1 MQLTPRLA
9 LMLSVPPLLWAG
21 NAVVGRLAIG
31 HISPLWLNASR
42 WALALALLLPWGWR
56 VFGSAGRRA
65 EIRARWRHLA
75 LLGLLGVGAY
85 NALQYMALRTST
97 PLNVTLIAASLPVWM
112 LAVGALF
119 YGERPRRAQL
129 VGAALS
135 LLGVAV
141 VLARGTPAALL
152 HVQFVPGDLMMLGA
166 IFCWCVYSWQLAR
179 PPASMRGAARP
190 DWHWAEFLC
199 LQISIGLLWATAS
212 AGLGEWIQPRPE
224 PVVWTPWLVAA
235 LAFVAV
241 GPSLVAYRLWGLGVA
256 AAGPAV
262 AAFFGNLTPLFA
274 ALLSAALLG
283 EWPRPF
289 HGLAFA
295 LIGAGILVSS
305 RQARAQPRPADA
317 PG

>member
-9 LMLSVPPLLWAG
+9 LMLSMPPLLWAG

-31 HISPLWLNASR
+31 QISPLWLNASR

-56 VFGSAGRRA
+56 VFASAGRRA

-152 HVQFVPGDLMMLGA
+152 SVQFVPGDLMMLGA

-235 LAFVAV
+235 LLFIAV
-241 GPSLVAYRLWGLGVA
+241 GPSLIAYRLWGLGVA

-262 AAFFGNLTPLFA
+262 AAFFGNFTPLFA

-295 LIGAGILVSS
+295 LIVAGILVSS
-305 RQARAQPRPADA
+305 RQARAEPAA
-317 PG
+317 IKTLG

>member
-9 LMLSVPPLLWAG
+9 LMLSMPPLLWAG
-21 NAVVGRLAIG
+21 NAVVGRLAIE

-56 VFGSAGRRA
+56 VFASAGRRA

-119 YGERPRRAQL
+119 YGERPRRAQF

-152 HVQFVPGDLMMLGA
+152 HVQFVPGDLMMMGA

-179 PPASMRGAARP
+179 PPASMCGAARP

-295 LIGAGILVSS
+295 LIVAGILVSS
-305 RQARAQPRPADA
+305 RQVRAQPRPAEA

>member
-9 LMLSVPPLLWAG
+9 LMLSMPPLLWAG

-31 HISPLWLNASR
+31 QISPLWLNASR

-56 VFGSAGRRA
+56 VFASAGRRA

-152 HVQFVPGDLMMLGA
+152 SVHFVPGDLMMLGA

-235 LAFVAV
+235 LVFVAV

>member
-9 LMLSVPPLLWAG
+9 LMLSMPPLLWAG
-21 NAVVGRLAIG
+21 NAVVGRLAIE

-56 VFGSAGRRA
+56 VFASAGRRA

-119 YGERPRRAQL
+119 YGERPRRAQF

-152 HVQFVPGDLMMLGA
+152 HVQFVPGDLMMMGA

-179 PPASMRGAARP
+179 PPESMRGAARP

-295 LIGAGILVSS
+295 LIVAGILVSS
-305 RQARAQPRPADA
+305 RQVRAQPRPAEA

>member
-9 LMLSVPPLLWAG
+9 LMLSIPPLLWAG
-21 NAVVGRLAIG
+21 NAVVGRLAIE

-56 VFGSAGRRA
+56 VFASAGRRA

-119 YGERPRRAQL
+119 YGERPRRAQF

-152 HVQFVPGDLMMLGA
+152 HVQFVPGDLMMMGA

-179 PPASMRGAARP
+179 PPASMCGAARP

-295 LIGAGILVSS
+295 LIVAGILVSS
-305 RQARAQPRPADA
+305 RQVRAQPRPAEA

>member
-9 LMLSVPPLLWAG
+9 LMLSMPPLLWAG
-21 NAVVGRLAIG
+21 NAVVGRLAIE

-56 VFGSAGRRA
+56 VFASAGRRA

-119 YGERPRRAQL
+119 YGERPRRAQF

-152 HVQFVPGDLMMLGA
+152 HVQFVPGDLMMMGA

-179 PPASMRGAARP
+179 PPESMRGAARP

-295 LIGAGILVSS
+295 LIVAGILVSS
-305 RQARAQPRPADA
+305 RQARAQPRPAEA

>member
-31 HISPLWLNASR
+31 QISPLWLNASR

-179 PPASMRGAARP
+179 PPASMCGAARP

-235 LAFVAV
+235 LLFIAV
-241 GPSLVAYRLWGLGVA
+241 GPSLIAYRLWGLGVA

-262 AAFFGNLTPLFA
+262 AAFFGNFTPLFA

-295 LIGAGILVSS
+295 LIVAGILVSS
-305 RQARAQPRPADA
+305 RQARAEPAA
-317 PG
+317 IKTLG

>member
-1 MQLTPRLA
+1 MQLTPKLA
-9 LMLSVPPLLWAG
+9 LMLSMPPLLWAG

-31 HISPLWLNASR
+31 QISPLWLNASR

-56 VFGSAGRRA
+56 VFASAGRRA
-65 EIRARWRHLA
+65 EIRARWPHLA

-224 PVVWTPWLVAA
+224 PVVWTPWLVSA
-235 LAFVAV
+235 LVFVAV

>member
-1 MQLTPRLA
+1 MQLTPKLA
-9 LMLSVPPLLWAG
+9 LMLSMPPRLWAG

-31 HISPLWLNASR
+31 QISPLWLNASR

-56 VFGSAGRRA
+56 VFASAGRRA
-65 EIRARWRHLA
+65 EIRARWQHLA

-152 HVQFVPGDLMMLGA
+152 RVQFVPGDLMMMGA

-235 LAFVAV
+235 LVFVAV

-295 LIGAGILVSS
+295 LIVAGILVSS

>member
-1 MQLTPRLA
+1 MQLTPSLA

-179 PPASMRGAARP
+179 PPASMRGATRP

-224 PVVWTPWLVAA
+224 PMVWTPWLVAA

>member
-1 MQLTPRLA
+1 MKMSPRLA
-9 LMLSVPPLLWAG
+9 LMLSVPPLMWAG
-21 NAVVGRLAIG
+21 NAVVGRLAVS
-31 HISPLWLNASR
+31 HINPLWLNASR

-56 VFGSAGRRA
+56 MFASAKRRA
-65 EIRARWRHLA
+65 EIRARWPHLA

-119 YGERPRRAQL
+119 YGEQPRRAQL

-179 PPASMRGAARP
+179 PPASMRGAERP
-190 DWHWAEFLC
+190 DWHWAEFLS
-199 LQISIGLLWATAS
+199 LQIAIGLLWATAS
-212 AGLGEWIQPRPE
+212 AGLGEWIQPHPE

-235 LAFVAV
+235 LLFIAV
-241 GPSLVAYRLWGLGVA
+241 GPSLIAYRLWGLGVA

-274 ALLSAALLG
+274 ALLSAVLLG

-295 LIGAGILVSS
+295 LIVAGILVSS
-305 RQARAQPRPADA
+305 RQARADPAA
-317 PG
+317 IKTPG